1 MQFQVQD
8 LVSTVGN
15 PKTQL
20 SAAFEARFQTQAV
33 QSSAED
39 SEHATPLEFLMKP
52 TMSKTPKGPKHKQ
65 GENFEKP
72 QWMIRDRV

>member
-52 TMSKTPKGPKHKQ
+52 TMSKTPKGPSTNKERISRNPN
-65 GENFEKP
+65 G
-72 QWMIRDRV
+72 